1 MTSARL
7 HFTIYLASSFK
18 SGSVTSGGSEM
29 AIFTFIGSGK
39 EESGLLCRYHT
50 FFFFSAYGHVT
61 AFFFTAVWAVD
72 ENGLHA
78 PTFGRIVKKSDLV
91 TEECT
96 SDK

>member
-1 MTSARL
+1 L

-50 FFFFSAYGHVT
+50 FFFFSA
-61 AFFFTAVWAVD
+61 
-72 ENGLHA
+72 
-78 PTFGRIVKKSDLV
+78 
-91 TEECT
+91 
-96 SDK
+96 